1 MRRFVHPSL
10 GLIGRV
16 VAILLLAMLVEF
28 TMNAVLYERASQFS
42 VRDDVGRRLAEHLV
56 IARRLTMDT
65 AVPERPAMA
74 RRLSTPH
81 YTMAWSPTA
90 PAPTDPALAQ
100 MRARV
105 LSWEPVLRSGDLR
118 LHLDTIGE
126 DCYVAGASALPDGS
140 WLHFRTVEPIDSLDD
155 SNHRILIALA
165 VAGGVMVLGGALIG
179 RTLRPMRRLADAADR
194 FGTGAPQPLAE
205 EGPGEVRRVITAF
218 NRMQARIQQLI
229 ADRTQAL
236 AAVGHDIRTPL
247 ARLRLRAEGV
257 PGHQLRDE
265 MLDDVAEMD
274 AMVAS
279 LLAFL
284 GGEDDPEKPVLTD
297 LAVMCATL
305 ADEAM
310 DHGRDV
316 RYVGPAHLDHRFR
329 PMGLKR
335 ALTNLIE
342 NGLHHGSAVTI
353 ALSATPQDVI
363 LRIEDN
369 GPGIP
374 EEALQSVLEPFVR
387 LDTARRR
394 DTLGLG
400 LGLAIVVRL
409 VDLEGGAL
417 RLSNLAE
424 GGLRAEI
431 RLPR

>member
-1 MRRFVHPSL
+1 MKRLVHPSL

-65 AVPERPAMA
+65 TVPDRPAMA

-81 YTMAWSPTA
+81 YTMAWSATA
-90 PAPTDPALAQ
+90 PAPTDPALTQ

-126 DCYVAGASALPDGS
+126 DSYVAGASALPDGS
-140 WLHFRTVEPIDSLDD
+140 WLHFRTVEPIDSLDE
-155 SNHRILIALA
+155 SYSRILIAFV

-179 RTLRPMRRLADAADR
+179 RTLRPMRQLADAADR
-194 FGTGAPQPLAE
+194 FGTAEPRPLVE

-229 ADRTQAL
+229 EDRTQAL

-257 PGHQLRDE
+257 GPTPLRDE
-265 MLDDVAEMD
+265 ILEDVAEMD

-284 GGEDDPEKPVLTD
+284 GGEDDPEKPVLAD
-297 LAVMCATL
+297 LAVVCATL
-305 ADEAM
+305 ADDAA
-310 DHGRDV
+310 DHGREV
-316 RYVGPAHLDHRFR
+316 HYVGPSHFEHRFR
-329 PMGLKR
+329 PMGMKR
-335 ALTNLIE
+335 ALINLID
-342 NGLHHGSAVTI
+342 NGLHHGSVVTI
-353 ALSATPQDVI
+353 VLSSTPGEVV
-363 LRIEDN
+363 LRVEDD

-374 EEALQSVLEPFVR
+374 EDALQSVLEPFVR

-417 RLSNLAE
+417 RLTNLPE